1 MSTSER
7 VTTETRE
14 RVSRALYH
22 LGIDIDQENDMDL
35 SEQFD
40 SMLFMSAVLELEA
53 EFEIAIPDEYLNMQ
67 FFASI
72 DHTISIID
80 QLLDEQHQ

>member
-7 VTTETRE
+7 LATDTRE
-14 RVSRALYH
+14 RVIRALYH
-22 LGIDIDQENDMDL
+22 LGIDTELENELDL
-35 SEQFD
+35 AEQFD

-67 FFASI
+67 FFASL
-72 DHTISIID
+72 DHTVSIIG
-80 QLLDEQHQ
+80 QLLDEQHA

>member
-7 VTTETRE
+7 LATEIRE
-14 RVSRALYH
+14 RVIRALYH
-22 LGIDIDQENDMDL
+22 LGIDTELENELDL
-35 SEQFD
+35 AEQFD

-72 DHTISIID
+72 DHTVSIIG
-80 QLLDEQHQ
+80 QLLDEQHA